1 MNCKLYYEESADAAH
16 VFNIAYPDSELGK
29 RCNQCILDFI
39 RSMGTHGIRTKR
51 FRPNHAVHQQQL
63 IHGSVHFQHNRCRHA
78 GRIRCLLDD
87 GKPPHLVQMLFAF
100 VFALVSSILF
110 MTILSKIQL
119 RDAVY
124 IPLIG
129 MMYGGIIK
137 AVASAVAYQANALQT
152 LLEIGLGTF
161 DRFTS
166 FDMLYLILIPLVLAV
181 IYATSFSI
189 AVISAAAFATVGSIL
204 FVGLIIPNIVTAFY
218 RDDVKKHL

>member
-1 MNCKLYYEESADAAH
+1 
-16 VFNIAYPDSELGK
+16 
-29 RCNQCILDFI
+29 
-39 RSMGTHGIRTKR
+39 
-51 FRPNHAVHQQQL
+51 
-63 IHGSVHFQHNRCRHA
+63 
-78 GRIRCLLDD
+78 
-87 GKPPHLVQMLFAF
+87 MLFAF